1 MPVKKPNDAWPVA
14 PEAPAY
20 KPESSEGTS
29 AITIQK
35 ILAVIPIVGVA
46 VVIFGAL
53 AQPHLHRT
61 TTGQPDTA
69 AVSTAATT
77 LPGNAPMP
85 ARAGETPQVVPEITP
100 SVQPDARMSTAAPII
115 QAASPTPASL
125 SPDVTAAI
133 PAQTAAQ
140 PSVSAVGASL
150 AAPAPLPT
158 ATTPAPLAPPATAT
172 PGETGIRSTSVVI
185 AGHIYECYGQQAHLA
200 CDLKQ

>member
-1 MPVKKPNDAWPVA
+1 MLK
-14 PEAPAY
+14 
-20 KPESSEGTS
+20 S
-29 AITIQK
+29 
-35 ILAVIPIVGVA
+35 LAVIPIVGVA

-61 TTGQPDTA
+61 TTGQTDTA

-77 LPGNAPMP
+77 LPGNAPVP

-100 SVQPDARMSTAAPII
+100 SVQPGAGASPAVPVI
-115 QAASPTPASL
+115 QAALPTPSSQ
-125 SPDVTAAI
+125 SPSVTAAI
-133 PAQTAAQ
+133 PVQTAVQ
-140 PSVSAVGASL
+140 PSLTAVGASL
-150 AAPAPLPT
+150 VAPA
-158 ATTPAPLAPPATAT
+158 PAPLAPPSTAT